1 MAWSKWKGACVVGL
15 LASVGLAWSQAPMG
29 NRSTPPSPER
39 IMTLHEN
46 GKALRC
52 RVVQSWRTSN
62 GTQAYQL
69 QVIETGELVTILED
83 GPATT
88 VPGSSATRLPMRILH
103 WGQRDRVPPA
113 GAPVPPQVIEP
124 ARTSP
129 IQRTSVQTVTPAA
142 ATVSPCDGVIVGNT
156 PRIIP
161 SPQEKVV
168 SWEAGGGKSATI
180 YPNKS
185 LNDCLCPGPAIVDC
199 CPPAETPRQG
209 LFPRLFGSS
218 KPSPMVVDN
227 CQPGTVVTVNVPE
240 PKSTSPRDKVTAAA
254 QTPQIVKPAEPR
266 PVEPKIVKSVEPKIV
281 KPAEPKPVEAKRETK
296 KENRMPTEL
305 PAPVVKKDDKKAA
318 TIKKEEKT
326 PFSTATAQT
335 TPTPKTLPLAISDT
349 KKKDDPKAVADAIKK
364 EADQRK
370 MWGTQTEVKVEQPV
384 RKDLPPASQTERKKQ
399 DILMAPEKFIP
410 GSEKANPKASA
421 EIMNAGAQQMPGRV
435 PTPLG
440 VQSVLAA
447 RNGAQG
453 PVMYIPVP
461 VATVPEPIRAPTP
474 PPPNV
479 PQPPN
484 PTAFVNAFSPPP
496 GQNQQPLAPEQIQVV
511 MQQQALMQQQA
522 YLQQQAMLQRMQY
535 GQTAQLVPVG
545 YGMPMQVNYPA
556 VYSGPQAPNP
566 IVQQASPIQQVGFVP
581 PANPMVNAAMDR
593 RVAQVS
599 AQTAAGGAM
608 SDANTVAQIIK
619 VLQESPYPAQ
629 REWAATNLATFDGR
643 VYPHLTQVLGL
654 AARQDSAANVRAAA
668 VYGLS
673 RMNLQNDAVLGTLSA
688 LRGDADPQVRQ
699 EVEQAYLRMGL
710 TPTQP

>member
-62 GTQAYQL
+62 GAQAHQL

-103 WGQRDRVPPA
+103 WNQRDRAPA
-113 GAPVPPQVIEP
+113 AGTPVPPQVIEP

-129 IQRTSVQTVTPAA
+129 IQRTSAQTVTPAA

-161 SPQEKVV
+161 SPQERIV
-168 SWEAGGGKSATI
+168 SWEAGGKPGTI
-180 YPNKS
+180 YPSKS

-218 KPSPMVVDN
+218 KPSPMVADN
-227 CQPGTVVTVNVPE
+227 CCQPGTVVTVPAPE
-240 PKSTSPRDKVTAAA
+240 PKLASSRDKTTTSA

-266 PVEPKIVKSVEPKIV
+266 PIEPKIVKSAEPRPVEPKIV
-281 KPAEPKPVEAKRETK
+281 KPAEPKPVEAKKEIK

-318 TIKKEEKT
+318 TVKKDEKT

-335 TPTPKTLPLAISDT
+335 TPTPKTLPLAISET
-349 KKKDDPKAVADAIKK
+349 KKNDDAKAVADAIKK
-364 EADQRK
+364 ETDQRR
-370 MWGTQTEVKVEQPV
+370 MWGAQTEVKVEQPV

-461 VATVPEPIRAPTP
+461 VATVPEPIRPPT
-474 PPPNV
+474 NV

-484 PTAFVNAFSPPP
+484 PTVLVNAFTPP
-496 GQNQQPLAPEQIQVV
+496 QNLTPEQMQVA
-511 MQQQALMQQQA
+511 MQQQALMQQA

-535 GQTAQLVPVG
+535 GQTAPLMPVS
-545 YGMPMQVNYPA
+545 YGMPMQAMYPA

-566 IVQQASPIQQVGFVP
+566 IVQQQTSPIQQVGFMP

-599 AQTAAGGAM
+599 AQTASGAL